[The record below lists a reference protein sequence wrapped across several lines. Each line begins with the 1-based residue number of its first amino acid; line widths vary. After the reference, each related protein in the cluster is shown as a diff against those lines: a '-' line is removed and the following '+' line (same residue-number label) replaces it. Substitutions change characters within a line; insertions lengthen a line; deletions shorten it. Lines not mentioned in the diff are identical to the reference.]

1 MGAAHTSVPRWP
13 TTDPGVDGSGR
24 AFAIMAFGPDAAPA
38 AERWHREVARLGRP
52 VWVRRVEGADETVLA
67 ELDGLVAAA
76 RVGWRLMLAGPQSD
90 VLAAYAVATRAGVLS
105 AEIAVLVTDDRHR
118 RVWCAHC
125 DTTSVAE
132 VATGDVTPCAGCGRS
147 LLVHHHVSRRSA
159 AYLGFM
165 VDAEEAS

>member
-13 TTDPGVDGSGR
+13 RTDPGVDRAGR
-24 AFAIMAFGPDAAPA
+24 AFAIMAFGPDAAPVG
-38 AERWHREVARLGRP
+38 EHWHREVARLGRP
-52 VWVRRVEGADETVLA
+52 VWLRRVERADETALG
-67 ELDGLVAAA
+67 ELDEQLDAA
-76 RVGWRLMLAGPQSD
+76 RVGWRLMLAGPQAD
-90 VLAAYAVATRAGVLS
+90 VLAAYAGATRAGVLA

-125 DTTSVAE
+125 DTTSVAD
-132 VATGDVTPCAGCGRS
+132 VATGEVTPCHGCGRS
-147 LLVHHHVSRRSA
+147 LLVYHHVSRRSA

>member
-13 TTDPGVDGSGR
+13 TTDPGVDRTGR
-24 AFAIMAFGPDAAPA
+24 AFAIMAFGPGAAPV

-52 VWVRRVEGADETVLA
+52 VWVRRVEGADDAVLT
-67 ELDGLVAAA
+67 ELDERVAAA
-76 RVGWRLMLAGPQSD
+76 RVGWRLMLAGPQAD
-90 VLAAYAVATRAGVLS
+90 VLAAYAVATRAGFLA

-125 DTTSVAE
+125 DTTSLAE

-147 LLVHHHVSRRSA
+147 LLVYHHVSRRSA

-165 VDAEEAS
+165 ADAEERP